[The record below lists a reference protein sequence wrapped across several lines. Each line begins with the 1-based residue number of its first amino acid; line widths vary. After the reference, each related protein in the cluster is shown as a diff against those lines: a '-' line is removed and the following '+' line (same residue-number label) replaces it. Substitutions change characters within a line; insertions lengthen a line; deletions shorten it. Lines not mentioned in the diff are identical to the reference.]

1 MNPSSGDLPDP
12 APPADPSA
20 PRVPAP
26 ASSANAVAA
35 VDADEPPPSGERVGG
50 VVVAL
55 RRFLASKQPDEGRRF
70 VRAVVIRKLYGS
82 KPKKEAI
89 DGALVDDLTHAALER
104 ALTAKSPPWT
114 ERGIP
119 GWVARV
125 TKCAVADYFR
135 GLEDDEEN
143 LDREADVTN
152 WSNRHEPPTDSGAR
166 EHLIAKFLES
176 KIGHDPYKLETFR
189 LMMEA
194 RVVGRSLEELA
205 RAHHTT
211 PHALKMR
218 FQRLTREL
226 VPHVSL
232 MDREK
237 PRRAILL
244 ALLFFGAFALVALLV
259 AVLWGALRPAAPPAV
274 PALEP
279 PAPSASAPPAPGPA
293 PRFDDALPTKPGPAP
308 TRDVSPA
315 PQDLK
320 PPLPRPRNGARPT
333 GPAK

>member
-1 MNPSSGDLPDP
+1 VNPSSGDLPDL

-55 RRFLASKQPDEGRRF
+55 RRFLASEQLDEGRRF
-70 VRAVVIRKLYGS
+70 VRAIVVRRLYGPR
-82 KPKKEAI
+82 PKKDAV
-89 DGALVDDLTHAALER
+89 DDTLVDDLTHAALER

-114 ERGIP
+114 ERGMP
-119 GWVARV
+119 GWVSRV
-125 TKCAVADYFR
+125 TRCAVADRFR
-135 GLEDDEEN
+135 GLEDDVEN
-143 LDREADVTN
+143 LDRKADVVN
-152 WSNRHEPPTDSGAR
+152 WADRRQPATDWGAR

-176 KIGHDPYKLETFR
+176 KIGDDPYKVETFR

-205 RAHHTT
+205 REHRTT

-244 ALLFFGAFALVALLV
+244 ALLFFGALALVALLI
-259 AVLWGALRPAAPPAV
+259 AFLWGALRPAPPPAV

-279 PAPSASAPPAPGPA
+279 LAPSASAPPAPGPA

-320 PPLPRPRNGARPT
+320 PPLPRPRKGATPT